1 MPHALGSVAGRVAV
15 VTGAASGIGRATAR
29 ELGRRG
35 AVLAVLDLEPV
46 GLAAVA
52 AALAAQGV
60 RVLARPVDVTEPQ
73 AVQAF
78 AEEVER
84 VLGPAELVVNAAGVL
99 VLGAFLDTTAADF
112 SHVVDVNL
120 KGPAN
125 VCRAFLPAMKA
136 RGRGGYVVNVA
147 SASAFATQS
156 ELAAYGSTKHGL
168 AGLSQALRDELQ
180 DDAIGVALVCPGF
193 VNTPILERARVRG
206 GEPEAKRRAAER
218 LLRLRG
224 LSAERVAERIVRAAE
239 RGESIVPVGLE
250 AQVLWFLSRALP
262 SALAPL
268 FGRLRRAIARPGD

>member
-1 MPHALGSVAGRVAV
+1 MPRGLGSVAGRVAV
-15 VTGAASGIGRATAR
+15 VTGAASGIGLATAR

-35 AVLAVLDLEPV
+35 AVLALLDVERI
-46 GLAAVA
+46 GLARVA
-52 AALAAQGV
+52 AELADGGV
-60 RVLARPVDVTEPQ
+60 RVLARPVDVTEPEL
-73 AVQAF
+73 VHAF

-84 VLGPAELVVNAAGVL
+84 ALGPAELVVNAAGVL

-112 SHVVDVNL
+112 SHVIDVNL

-147 SASAFATQS
+147 SASAFATMS

-168 AGLSQALRDELQ
+168 VGLSQALRDELQ
-180 DDAIGVALVCPGF
+180 GDGIGVAAVCPGF

-206 GEPEAKRRAAER
+206 GEPEAQRRSAER
-218 LLRLRG
+218 LLRVRG

-250 AQVLWFLSRALP
+250 AQALWFLSRALP
-262 SALAPL
+262 NALAPL
-268 FGRLRRAIARPGD
+268 MGRIRRLGSRT